1 VAERPRPACRGS
13 CVAARTV
20 CHQHPAR
27 NRRPLFEAARRQQ
40 RCCGSAWRRPVGCRA
55 LKLTEY
61 RSSWAGAGDD
71 RRRSGG
77 AGASRRRPPAA
88 DNQARRRERRRP
100 APVTECDSVLG
111 PTSRGCRLGASW
123 IAGVAAVW
131 LLHIGQFGSCD
142 VRGAGGRASEGLWR
156 AGRGQ
161 RLAAGGGSA
170 SSGSLTQAEKTGSP
184 CQPLGAGVGVM
195 VPGVVEGGGD
205 HGERDARSVRLA
217 TRLLAGLRAKPP
229 GIAAGSGLVLY
240 FCVAVIM
247 HVRAGAF
254 RVIRVPAA
262 YLGLSSMSF
271 ALATRR
277 ATRPPTA

>member
-1 VAERPRPACRGS
+1 
-13 CVAARTV
+13 
-20 CHQHPAR
+20 
-27 NRRPLFEAARRQQ
+27 
-40 RCCGSAWRRPVGCRA
+40 
-55 LKLTEY
+55 
-61 RSSWAGAGDD
+61 
-71 RRRSGG
+71 
-77 AGASRRRPPAA
+77 
-88 DNQARRRERRRP
+88 
-100 APVTECDSVLG
+100 
-111 PTSRGCRLGASW
+111 
-123 IAGVAAVW
+123 
-131 LLHIGQFGSCD
+131 
-142 VRGAGGRASEGLWR
+142 
-156 AGRGQ
+156 
-161 RLAAGGGSA
+161 
-170 SSGSLTQAEKTGSP
+170 
-184 CQPLGAGVGVM
+184 M